1 MAPYFPFLFRK
12 QINIETRYY
21 CNTSS
26 AFFLACPPPSF
37 IYSTPRRTD
46 REPGTRRR
54 LCWYNT
60 VCQEQ
65 HLLPS
70 SSIIIISSNSSNTA
84 SRVLLF
90 IHSFIVFSIQALY
103 SAIRFSVLA
112 TKVETKGNQRRCWEY
127 ERRMLALPSGIFDLL
142 LIATP
147 APSTHL
153 ILSHYEHVLKIFN
166 DKERVPST

>member
-70 SSIIIISSNSSNTA
+70 SSIIISSSSSNTA

-147 APSTHL
+147 RPPTSP